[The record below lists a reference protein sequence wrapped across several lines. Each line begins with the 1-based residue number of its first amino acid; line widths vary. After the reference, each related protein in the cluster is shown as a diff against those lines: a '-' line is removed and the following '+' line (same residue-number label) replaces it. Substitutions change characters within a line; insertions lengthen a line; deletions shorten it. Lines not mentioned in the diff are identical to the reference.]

1 MSLTIGQK
9 VFYKQTAD
17 HIDKKNLGACTSAW
31 NRIPYNQTHLFDI
44 VTMSGNIEL
53 QLIAFQPGVAGIQDQ
68 SPS

>member
-1 MSLTIGQK
+1 M
-9 VFYKQTAD
+9 FYKQTAD
-17 HIDKKNLGACTSAW
+17 HIDKKISELALQLG
-31 NRIPYNQTHLFDI
+31 NQTHLFYI